1 MYNKIPLTSQNVL
14 SSDRIILQTLPI
26 LRLRLRSKGLS
37 YFGAIVTILLCGI
50 GYYLG
55 SQLLSIF
62 YSYFELR
69 GLMEAQAAKAT
80 VLRDDQIRRN
90 IFKEIQR
97 LEIPIQNAED
107 IGITRLDGKIIIE
120 LDYSEVLYV
129 DFGETIDYNL
139 YEFKFNPVV
148 EHLL

>member
-1 MYNKIPLTSQNVL
+1 M
-14 SSDRIILQTLPI
+14 
-26 LRLRLRSKGLS
+26 
-37 YFGAIVTILLCGI
+37 
-50 GYYLG
+50 
-55 SQLLSIF
+55 LSIY

-107 IGITRLDGKIIIE
+107 IGITRLEGKIIIE

-139 YEFKFNPVV
+139 YEFNFHPVV
-148 EHLL
+148 EHFL

>member
-1 MYNKIPLTSQNVL
+1 MYNKTHITSLHMAV
-14 SSDRIILQTLPI
+14 SDRDLPQSSPI
-26 LRLRLRSKGLS
+26 FKLRLGSKGLS

-55 SQLLSIF
+55 SQLLSIY

-97 LEIPIQNAED
+97 LEIPIQNAEE
-107 IGITRLDGKIIIE
+107 IGITRVEGKIIIE
-120 LDYSEVLYV
+120 VNYSEIVFV
-129 DFGETIDYNL
+129 DFGETINYDL

-148 EHLL
+148 EHFL